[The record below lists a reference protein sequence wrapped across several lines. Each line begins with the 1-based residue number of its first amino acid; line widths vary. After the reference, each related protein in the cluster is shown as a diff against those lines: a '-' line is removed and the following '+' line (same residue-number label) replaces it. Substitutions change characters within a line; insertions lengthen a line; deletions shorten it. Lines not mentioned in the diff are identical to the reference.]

1 MLSKQFLKAKNSIL
15 ELVKDFKE
23 LNEKKRIKR

>member
-15 ELVKDFKE
+15 ELDKDFKE
-23 LNEKKRIKR
+23 LNEKKRIKI

>member
-1 MLSKQFLKAKNSIL
+1 MLSKKFLKAKNSIL
-15 ELVKDFKE
+15 ELDKDFKE